1 MTSSTNE
8 LPAGVLDDLV
18 EALDAEGEVAKQA
31 LTRLL
36 EAAIETLGADES
48 SILLPV
54 DEDHLKFYVS
64 TNARILE
71 DDFPLIPVRDS
82 IAGVVFL
89 TGQSMVQAEA
99 EGHNPVVD
107 ERLGYATKEYMA
119 LPIVHTDQVVGVLT
133 FVNRPEGMGS
143 FTKDEIDFAD
153 SVSEM
158 CEPLIEHAEQVRRNI
173 AATVEELRRRF
184 SGADVTSDG
193 FFQGPDMAASESY
206 GAGIRT
212 MIAAKLQDLDEAD
225 LELVRDIIDRFASQV
240 RGGAE

>member
-1 MTSSTNE
+1 

-18 EALDAEGEVAKQA
+18 DALDAEGEVAKQA

-36 EAAIETLGADES
+36 EAAIETLGANES

-64 TNARILE
+64 SNPRILQE
-71 DDFPLIPVRDS
+71 DIPLIPVRDS

-89 TGQSMVQAEA
+89 TGQSMVQAE
-99 EGHNPVVD
+99 GHNPDVD
-107 ERLGYATKEYMA
+107 KRLGYATKEYMA
-119 LPIVHTDQVVGVLT
+119 LPIVHSDQVVGVLT

-143 FTKDEIDFAD
+143 FSKDEINFAD

-158 CEPLIEHAEQVRRNI
+158 CEPLIEHAEKVRRNI
-173 AATVEELRRRF
+173 ASTVEELRRRF
-184 SGADVTSDG
+184 AGVDVTSDG

-212 MIAAKLQDLDEAD
+212 MIAAKLKDLDEAD
-225 LELVRDIIDRFASQV
+225 LELVRDIIDRFAAQV

>member
-1 MTSSTNE
+1 VTSSTNE

-18 EALDAEGEVAKQA
+18 DALDAEGEVAKQA

-36 EAAIETLGADES
+36 EAAIENLGANES

-54 DEDHLKFYVS
+54 DQDHLKFYVS
-64 TNARILE
+64 SNPRILQE
-71 DDFPLIPVRDS
+71 DIPLIPVRDS

-89 TGQSMVQAEA
+89 TGQSMVQAE
-99 EGHNPVVD
+99 GHNPVVD
-107 ERLGYATKEYMA
+107 KQLGYATKEYMA
-119 LPIVHTDQVVGVLT
+119 LPIVHSDQVVGVLT

-143 FTKDEIDFAD
+143 FSKDEIDFAD

-173 AATVEELRRRF
+173 ASTVAELRRRF
-184 SGADVTSDG
+184 SGSDVTSDG

-212 MIAAKLQDLDEAD
+212 MIAAKLQALDEAD
-225 LELVRDIIDRFASQV
+225 LELVRDIIDRFAAQV